1 MTIFNVYH
9 LYTTPYSYHILCIL
23 HYYFVYDQLLKTKFF
38 YLLYFYAMNA
48 SNYLLIFSKSYPW
61 QVTLWAKSV
70 EVSLMPF
77 GLFLPLSDLFSSS
90 LLGLGIMVPV
100 FLDILNLSQ
109 VSGWQPYLIL
119 TAPLATG
126 SYSPTLHTCN
136 LLGICL
142 ITMVSFSDPT
152 LVYKITKFFIP
163 QIGSLNNNRIILP
176 IDFKNFAD
184 FAFVNT

>member
-1 MTIFNVYH
+1 MTIFNVH

-152 LVYKITKFFIP
+152 LVNKL
-163 QIGSLNNNRIILP
+163 LNFLFLRLAP
-176 IDFKNFAD
+176 
-184 FAFVNT
+184 